1 MEPLLGGVVGLVGVV
16 VVVFVPSVVVGGLP
30 DFGGDPMQQ
39 GFDEGHVGAV
49 TTGGTPRPG
58 GGGK

>member
-1 MEPLLGGVVGLVGVV
+1 MPPLGGVVGLVGVA
-16 VVVFVPSVVVGGLP
+16 VVVFVPPVVVGGLP
-30 DFGGDPMQQ
+30 DIGGDFMQQ
-39 GFDEGHVGAV
+39 GLDEGHVGAV